1 MPPKGARRGSVD
13 QEPAVLSG
21 DSGDEGG
28 PSGEARGVSLE
39 DIQSL
44 LSATLA
50 HALAPV
56 QEQLKAQAVAADDLA
71 DELATL
77 KGEKTAETVAGS
89 VLQEASPAPSP
100 APLQSSPAPP
110 ARPTLDRGQRAE
122 FLAKAGLSANEITD
136 IFDREDVLGGG

>member
-1 MPPKGARRGSVD
+1 M
-13 QEPAVLSG
+13 
-21 DSGDEGG
+21 
-28 PSGEARGVSLE
+28 GVSLE

-50 HALAPV
+50 QALAPV
-56 QEQLKAQAVAADDLA
+56 QAQLKAQAVAADDLA

-77 KGEKTAETVAGS
+77 KGEKTAEVVAGS

-136 IFDREDVLGGG
+136 IFDREDFLGEGQTTRKIGDLTQT